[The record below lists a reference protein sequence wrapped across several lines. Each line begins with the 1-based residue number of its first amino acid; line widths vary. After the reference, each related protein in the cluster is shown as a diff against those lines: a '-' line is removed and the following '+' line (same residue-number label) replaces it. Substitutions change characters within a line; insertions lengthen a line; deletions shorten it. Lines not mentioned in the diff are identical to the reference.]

1 MMDEKV
7 RCACYTRKSVENATL
22 DRDFNS
28 LVSQREACENYIASQ
43 KGKGWICLSDH
54 YDDGGYSGGNM
65 NRPAMQRLK
74 ADPMG
79 AIRNAGYNVPDE
91 LAADPRATVMHL
103 IQTGQVKSPMLQRIM
118 PMIQGMNTPR

>member
-74 ADPMG
+74 AD
-79 AIRNAGYNVPDE
+79 IEAGRITRDEALELLECLRLKYMQFNFVGGGKNQRKRQHKRSAEQPD
-91 LAADPRATVMHL
+91 
-103 IQTGQVKSPMLQRIM
+103 G
-118 PMIQGMNTPR
+118 